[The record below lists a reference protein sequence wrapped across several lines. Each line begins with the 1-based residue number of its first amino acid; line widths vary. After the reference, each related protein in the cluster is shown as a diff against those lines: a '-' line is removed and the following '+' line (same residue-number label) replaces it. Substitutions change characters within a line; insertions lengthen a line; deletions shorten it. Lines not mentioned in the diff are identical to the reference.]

1 MARAN
6 WKYNYISKPIFKK
19 IFLKK
24 LFNQKLKKFPIM
36 TRNSI
41 IPKEL
46 LSTNVGIY
54 NGMNFVYLFITKF
67 MLGRKF
73 GEFSFTRKSFF
84 FPLKDKKKKLI
95 KR

>member
-1 MARAN
+1 MARSS
-6 WKYNYISKPIFKK
+6 WKYNYISKSIFKK
-19 IFLKK
+19 IFFKK

-41 IPKEL
+41 IPNEL
-46 LSTNVGIY
+46 LNTNVGIH
-54 NGMNFVYLFITKF
+54 NGMTFIYLYVTKF
-67 MLGRKF
+67 MLGKKF